1 LFFCLSSSPC
11 PPFSFTPNVFGAVG
25 GFGFFLVFFFFFW
38 GHKSRLPRWIQF
50 GFSHFAF
57 AILVP
62 FRTGSLSLSLPL
74 CPRIHNLE
82 LYIFSE
88 RLLFVCLFIYLFCWN
103 GCRTRLMCWFHR
115 KISMETWSLWK
126 VSLSSLVL
134 LWFKLLLLYILVGS
148 SRGILFYLFVGT
160 FVKPW
165 HNSWWC
171 AYFVEGITIQ
181 KC

>member
-1 LFFCLSSSPC
+1 LL
-11 PPFSFTPNVFGAVG
+11 
-25 GFGFFLVFFFFFW
+25 LQFW
-38 GHKSRLPRWIQF
+38 FRF
-50 GFSHFAF
+50 
-57 AILVP
+57 VP
-62 FRTGSLSLSLPL
+62 ALSLSLSLPL